1 MYRAIVSLPG
11 RVRDWQRRNEPRR
24 IAFAN
29 TITAT
34 YRHRHGYMRDSWE
47 LLDLSRRDGLL
58 ITVYFTNEDSA
69 IDAQRAMDEVIKQAH
84 VDYEQAHDIIEGL

>member
-11 RVRDWQRRNEPRR
+11 RVRDWQRENEQRR
-24 IAFAN
+24 IAFAAV
-29 TITAT
+29 ITAT
-34 YRHRHGYMRDSWE
+34 YRQRSGYTRDSWE

-58 ITVYFTNEDSA
+58 ITAFFTNEESA